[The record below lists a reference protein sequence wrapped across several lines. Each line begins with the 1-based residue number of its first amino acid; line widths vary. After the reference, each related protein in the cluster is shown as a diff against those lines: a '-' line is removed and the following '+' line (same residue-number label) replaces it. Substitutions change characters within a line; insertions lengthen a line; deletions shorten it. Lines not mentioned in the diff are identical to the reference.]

1 MINKLKCVV
10 YAPVDTYSGYGAN
23 SRDKVKALIE
33 LYEDKWDIKIIS
45 CRWGNTPQGFI
56 RDHEKE
62 WGFLINHINPTAQL
76 SYQPDIMIW
85 ITVPNE
91 AQIVGKWNCL
101 FTAGIETTICDASW
115 IQGCNRMD
123 LNIVSSNHA
132 KNVFVHSKFQK
143 LNNHTKAV
151 EENIELSKP
160 VEVLFEGADLE
171 KYKQLDIKD
180 VKSIDL
186 SNIKENWCYLFVGHW
201 LQGEV
206 GEDRK
211 NVGLL
216 VKAFLETFK
225 NKPNPPALILKTS
238 GANCSYMDRDEI
250 LKKIHL
256 IKKTVNSKKLP
267 NIYLLHGNFN
277 DSEINELYNHPK
289 VKSMISLTKGEGF
302 GRPLLEFSLSGKPI
316 ITTAYSGHLDFL
328 NPEFTKL
335 IPGNLTQIHSSAV
348 IPNMLIAESQWFSPD
363 HGIIGMSL
371 IDVFENYK
379 GYKEKAKRQAYYSK
393 TNFSFEKMKE
403 KLKEIFDKNMPLIPT
418 QIELKLPKLEIPKT
432 INLPKL
438 EKIK

>member
-1 MINKLKCVV
+1 MNKLKCVI

-23 SRDKVKALIE
+23 SRDKAKALIE
-33 LYEDKWDIKIIS
+33 LYRDKWDIKIIS

-56 RDHEKE
+56 GDHEKE
-62 WGFLINHINPTAQL
+62 WGFLINHLQPTPQL
-76 SYQPDIMIW
+76 AYQPDIMIW

-91 AQIVGKWNCL
+91 AQVVGKWNCL

-143 LNNHTKAV
+143 LNNQTQVV
-151 EENIELSKP
+151 EENIELQKP
-160 VEVLFEGADLE
+160 IEVLFEGADLN
-171 KYKQLDIKD
+171 KYKITGGET
-180 VKSIDL
+180 SIDL
-186 SNIKENWCYLFVGHW
+186 KEIKENWCYLFVGHW
-201 LQGEV
+201 LQGEI

-216 VKAFLETFK
+216 IKAFLETFK
-225 NKPNPPALILKTS
+225 NKTNSPALILKTS
-238 GANCSYMDRDEI
+238 GATCSYMDRDEI
-250 LKKIHL
+250 LKKIDL
-256 IKKTVNSKKLP
+256 IKKTVNGKLP

-316 ITTAYSGHLDFL
+316 ITTAYSGQLDFL
-328 NPEFTKL
+328 KPEFVKF
-335 IPGNLTQIHSSAV
+335 IPGNLTKIHPSAV
-348 IPNMLIAESQWFSPD
+348 VPNMLIADSQWFSPD
-363 HGIIGMSL
+363 HGAIGIAL
-371 IDVFENYK
+371 VDVFEKYK
-379 GYKEKAKRQAYYSK
+379 DYKEKAKRQAYYSK
-393 TNFSFEKMKE
+393 KNFSFDLMKE

-432 INLPKL
+432 ISLPKL
-438 EKIK
+438 EKVK